1 MTLAW
6 LRIRAG
12 ENRNSEA
19 ALDLEIDLKCYN
31 LKVDGD
37 YSSLWTVWVKRRAKP
52 WWVKRSAKLACRF
65 RSNIPHALLSIC
77 LCVGRLRSVS
87 NENSG

>member
-37 YSSLWTVWVKRRAKP
+37 YSSLWTV
-52 WWVKRSAKLACRF
+52 
-65 RSNIPHALLSIC
+65 
-77 LCVGRLRSVS
+77 
-87 NENSG
+87 